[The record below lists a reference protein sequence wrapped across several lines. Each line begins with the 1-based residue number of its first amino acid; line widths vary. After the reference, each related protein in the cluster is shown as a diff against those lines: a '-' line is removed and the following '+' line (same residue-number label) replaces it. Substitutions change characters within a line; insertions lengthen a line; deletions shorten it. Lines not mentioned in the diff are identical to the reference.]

1 MPHLSTPGHCRIDT
15 CPITL
20 TKPTCLPQALPA
32 VIDEVD
38 MDAGSD
44 GEGGA
49 RGEGVNGGG
58 SANGAGAGRSGA
70 AKRGSAANSD
80 SGSDNDEE
88 AVALLGSASS
98 RCAPM

>member
-58 SANGAGAGRSGA
+58 AGASRTGA

-88 AVALLGSASS
+88 AVAVLGGASS